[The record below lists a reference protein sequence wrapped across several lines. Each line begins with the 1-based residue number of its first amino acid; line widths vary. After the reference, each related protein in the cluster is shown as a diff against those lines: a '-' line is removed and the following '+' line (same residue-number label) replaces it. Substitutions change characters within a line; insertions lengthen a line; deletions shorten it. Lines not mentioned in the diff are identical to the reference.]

1 VATPIITLTAD
12 RQSYSPGDPITVTVS
27 VVDPDNS
34 TERLVL
40 VGQDSQGNSVSA
52 TLDINRSDLFT
63 ITSAQWERTGVSLS
77 IDQANMRIAGV
88 VPSV

>member
-1 VATPIITLTAD
+1 VATPIVTLTAD
-12 RQSYSPGDPITVTVS
+12 RQSYSPGASITVTVS

-40 VGQDSQGNSVSA
+40 VGHDSQGNSVSA